1 VKRRILFTSAAPLAY
16 YSRIPV
22 TREIRNRMS
31 YQISKKR
38 IRRGLQ
44 IFTLVSLGSVVV
56 IFLLTH
62 SHMTVEALGR
72 IKPLW
77 LLCAIPFILID
88 WLGGGYR
95 LYIFCRVFHPR
106 IRFKTCVKANLAN
119 YFLGSITPSQTGG
132 GPAQIYMLYVGG
144 MPAVEATSAS
154 LMTFFSTTFFLILAG
169 AGMFLFR
176 RSLPFSQGYLLHL
189 FNIGM
194 IFFLLVAVFM
204 VVALAFPG
212 FFRELSR
219 IIVRVASHL
228 RKKDYLS
235 VGSRAHGAIDAIDR
249 CHRQLIHYARRHFHI
264 LIAGILVSAA
274 CFISKFAV
282 AYVIVRSLGMQATF
296 LDVALLQMVIILINY
311 FFPTPGASGAAE
323 LSSAALMSSIVS
335 KGLIGFYVILWR
347 LLGTYVSVA
356 VGGGVVLH
364 ELGKRD
370 KVDVDDTI
378 AEDVPEPEPAAAK

>member
-1 VKRRILFTSAAPLAY
+1 
-16 YSRIPV
+16 
-22 TREIRNRMS
+22 MS

-44 IFTLVSLGSVVV
+44 VFTLVSLGSVVV

-62 SHMTVEALGR
+62 SHMTAEALGS
-72 IKPLW
+72 IEPLW
-77 LLCAIPFILID
+77 LFCAIPFILLD

-95 LYIFCRVFHPR
+95 LYLFSRVFHPD

-154 LMTFFSTTFFLILAG
+154 LMAFFSTTFFLIIAG
-169 AGMFLFR
+169 AGMLVFR
-176 RSLPFSQGYLLHL
+176 GSLPFSQGYLLHL

-194 IFFLLVAVFM
+194 LFFLVVAVFM
-204 VVALAFPG
+204 IVALAFPG
-212 FFRELSR
+212 FYRELSR
-219 IIVRVASHL
+219 IIVRIVS
-228 RKKDYLS
+228 RVRNKDYLR
-235 VGSRAHGAIDAIDR
+235 VGSRAHGAIEAIDR

-264 LIAGILVSAA
+264 FLAGILVSAV

-282 AYVIVRSLGMQATF
+282 AYVIVRSLGMRASF
-296 LDVALLQMVIILINY
+296 MDVALLQMVIILINY

-347 LLGTYVSVA
+347 LLTTYVSVA

-364 ELGKRD
+364 ELGKRE
-370 KVDVDDTI
+370 KVEVDDTI
-378 AEDVPEPEPAAAK
+378 AEDVPEPGSIAAK

>member
-1 VKRRILFTSAAPLAY
+1 MRRILFTSAAPRDY
-16 YSRIPV
+16 YSKK
-22 TREIRNRMS
+22 REIRNRMS

-44 IFTLVSLGSVVV
+44 VFTLVSLGSVVV

-62 SHMTVEALGR
+62 SHMTAEALGS
-72 IKPLW
+72 IEPLW
-77 LLCAIPFILID
+77 LFCAIPFILLD

-95 LYIFCRVFHPR
+95 LYLFSRVFHPD

-154 LMTFFSTTFFLILAG
+154 LMAFFSTTFFLIIAG
-169 AGMFLFR
+169 AGMLVFR
-176 RSLPFSQGYLLHL
+176 GSLPFSQGYLLHL

-194 IFFLLVAVFM
+194 LFFLVVAVFM
-204 VVALAFPG
+204 IVALAFPG
-212 FFRELSR
+212 FYRELSR
-219 IIVRVASHL
+219 IIVRIVS
-228 RKKDYLS
+228 RVRNKDYLR
-235 VGSRAHGAIDAIDR
+235 VGSRAHGAIEAIDR

-264 LIAGILVSAA
+264 FLAGILVSAV
-274 CFISKFAV
+274 CFISKFVV
-282 AYVIVRSLGMQATF
+282 AYVIVRSLGMRASF
-296 LDVALLQMVIILINY
+296 MDVALLQMVIILINY

-347 LLGTYVSVA
+347 LLTTYVSVA

-364 ELGKRD
+364 ELGKRE
-370 KVDVDDTI
+370 KVEVDDTI
-378 AEDVPEPEPAAAK
+378 AEDVPEPGSIAAK